1 MFKMDKISLQSF
13 SGDESQVSVRE
24 VALVEWLF
32 GVLRVVLLRVQAHLL
47 VETELLQG
55 EREIGDSTSKMVD

>member
-1 MFKMDKISLQSF
+1 MDKISLQSF
-13 SGDESQVSVRE
+13 SGDESQISVRE

-32 GVLRVVLLRVQAHLL
+32 GVLRVVLLRVQAQLL

>member
-1 MFKMDKISLQSF
+1 MDKISLQSF
-13 SGDESQVSVRE
+13 SGDESQISVRE
-24 VALVEWLF
+24 VA
-32 GVLRVVLLRVQAHLL
+32 LLRVQAHLL